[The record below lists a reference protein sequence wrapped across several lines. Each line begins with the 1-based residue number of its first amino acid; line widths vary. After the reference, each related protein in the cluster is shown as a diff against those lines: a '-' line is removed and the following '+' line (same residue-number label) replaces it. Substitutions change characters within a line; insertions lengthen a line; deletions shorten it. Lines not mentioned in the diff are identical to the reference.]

1 MRPMPV
7 LTRAFSIACA
17 SVALLGTATAQEPG
31 GPDEP
36 GCKDLSVLSR
46 MPGCTI
52 TECGTKEFDEAQ
64 VVVGA
69 IDESTAEHPMK
80 SLEGQIETVTYICP
94 TKLSL
99 LQIHR
104 NAETALKG
112 AGYEV
117 VFAGKSWHDERMV
130 TAQKGGR
137 WVQVK
142 IEPWNEYSSY
152 VLTSVLV
159 KGMAQEMEATADQMA
174 AEIAKTG
181 RVAVYGIN
189 FDTGSAKIKPESDKV
204 LGEIASLLG
213 KNPAW
218 KMRVEGHT
226 DDVGGKASNQK
237 LSEQRAAAVVAWL
250 TSHGIA
256 PARLTA
262 QGFGDGK
269 PVAENK
275 TEDGRA
281 KNRRVELVKL

>member
-1 MRPMPV
+1 MRLRTV
-7 LTRAFSIACA
+7 LTRVLTIACA
-17 SVALLGTATAQEPG
+17 SVALLATAGAQEPG
-31 GPDEP
+31 DPDAE
-36 GCKDLSVLSR
+36 GCKDLPVLSR

-52 TECGTKEFDEAQ
+52 TECGAKEFDEAQ
-64 VVVGA
+64 VAVGA
-69 IDESTAEHPMK
+69 LDEATAEHPMK
-80 SLEGQIETVTYICP
+80 SLEGQIETVNYICP

-269 PVAENK
+269 PVADNK